1 MLADAAGSKR
11 KKRAKGVGVLPV
23 LWPMDGKVVV
33 VLVWSGREEGG
44 GILYGRQGL
53 LSHATIEALTC

>member
-1 MLADAAGSKR
+1 MLLEVER
-11 KKRAKGVGVLPV
+11 KKGAKGIGVLPV

-33 VLVWSGREEGG
+33 VLVRSGREEGS

-53 LSHATIEALTC
+53 LSHATIEVLALLA